1 MSVNPNISWLSNNQC
16 IVVYYHFRFYFFKGK
31 TCKWLKILFS
41 DSSERQTSQIPQK
54 FTNYLF
60 ERKILIS

>member
-1 MSVNPNISWLSNNQC
+1 MSINPNISWLSNNQC
-16 IVVYYHFRFYFFKGK
+16 IVVYYHFRFHFFKGK
-31 TCKWLKILFS
+31 PYKWLKILLS
-41 DSSERQTSQIPQK
+41 NSSEKETSKIPRE